1 MEYKLHI
8 RTDCIDEFLSSFL
21 CRDIFIKACEEGVS
35 ERTLEILLR
44 RVAPDWK
51 EAVEAAARGGHVH
64 VFDWMTERTDGRGPW
79 TKDWENAVDVA
90 ASHGHLNAVKWL
102 CNQGIEKCILWGAIL
117 VDPSIY
123 VKKRWLNAYCI
134 ASALTSAAS
143 HGHLELVQWIYS
155 REYICRSDRYPI
167 EQAIANGHLA
177 VAKFLRSM
185 GEEIRS
191 INAMNL
197 AAENGHLQMLQWL
210 QATGLLNCTKNAMDG
225 AARNGHLEV
234 VKWLHENRTEGCSS
248 DALSYATHYGHLEV
262 AKWLY
267 DNVHTT
273 FHLTTALSMNKCRH
287 LEILQWINSHFEKA
301 NYLEAMLVASKNGDL
316 EVLEWLHKHKLT
328 DFDSYALQFATQNGH
343 VKVVQWFWVHY
354 RDEFDAVQVLRDAAA
369 GGHLDIVRWLCDNNM
384 VDCSRLS
391 IVDAASFGHL
401 DVVLYFLENRSEG
414 FPSAW
419 VQHSRAF
426 EVQCMFDPDS
436 NPHSNRVNRVQLN
449 RLQSLFETRPSHI
462 RGCLAC
468 LAQIA
473 ADNKL
478 IAILDW
484 VKQFGLKLRSSA
496 PIHRAVY
503 FGNWE
508 LLKWFDRNGYKV
520 CDPDLLELAII
531 YNKLDTAHWLL
542 KHGYAINPIDLD
554 ELWSLKRKMPLLR
567 WIVEHGP
574 PLSLSVA
581 RELIISFDHGEIA
594 AWVSESHRVEI
605 VLEAIQMNKKAL
617 LWWIFERTRFEC
629 ETSHRTIRDGIQSA
643 PTKTQMWFVETFE
656 NSTVCGWCVLTAQKE
671 QSQVARPTKL
681 RRRE

>member
-8 RTDCIDEFLSSFL
+8 RTIHWLVVKHSIVNSLPHVLDCIDEFLSFFL

-90 ASHGHLNAVKWL
+90 ASHGHLDAVKWL
-102 CNQGIEKCILWGAIL
+102 CNQGIEKCISWGATL
-117 VDPSIY
+117 VAPSIY
-123 VKKRWLNAYCI
+123 VKER
-134 ASALTSAAS
+134 S
-143 HGHLELVQWIYS
+143 H
-155 REYICRSDRYPI
+155 RYHI
-167 EQAIANGHLA
+167 EQAIANAHLA

-185 GEEIRS
+185 GEEVCL
-191 INAMNL
+191 INAMDL

-210 QATGLLNCTKNAMDG
+210 QATGLLNCTTDAMDG
-225 AARNGHLEV
+225 AARSGHLEV
-234 VKWLHENRTEGCSS
+234 VQWLHENRTEGCSS

-273 FHLTTALSMNKCRH
+273 FRLTTALSINKCRH

-301 NYLEAMLVASKNGDL
+301 NYREAMSVAGKNGDL

-328 DFDSYALQFATQNGH
+328 DFNSYGLSGAAHNGH

-354 RDEFDAVQVLRDAAA
+354 SDKFDPVDVLRDAARA
-369 GGHLDIVRWLCDNNM
+369 GHLDIVRWLCDNNI

-391 IVDAASFGHL
+391 IIDAASFGRL
-401 DVVLYFLENRSEG
+401 DVVLYFLENGSEG
-414 FPSAW
+414 IPSTW
-419 VQHSRAF
+419 VQSSRNF

-436 NPHSNRVNRVQLN
+436 NPHLNRVNRAQLN
-449 RLQSLFETRPSHI
+449 RLQSLFETRPSDI
-462 RGCLAC
+462 RGDLAC

-473 ADNKL
+473 VDKSL

-484 VKQFGLKLRSSA
+484 VKQFGLKKRSSA
-496 PIHRAVY
+496 PICQAVAD
-503 FGNWE
+503 GNLE
-508 LLKWFDRNGYKV
+508 LLNWFDRNGYKV
-520 CDPDLLELAII
+520 CYPDLLKYLLELAIKR
-531 YNKLDTAHWLL
+531 NNLDTAHWLL
-542 KHGYAINPIDLD
+542 KHGYTINPLALD
-554 ELWSLKRKMPLLR
+554 ELSSLERKVPLLR

-581 RELIISFDHGEIA
+581 RELVISFDYGEIA

-605 VLEAIQMNKKAL
+605 VLEAIQRNKKAL
-617 LWWIFERTRFEC
+617 LWWILERTRFEC
-629 ETSHRTIRDGIQSA
+629 ETSRRTIRDGVQSA
-643 PTKTQMWFVETFE
+643 PSKTQLWFVETFE
-656 NSTVCGWCVLTAQKE
+656 DSTVCGWCVLTAQKE
-671 QSQVARPTKL
+671 QSEVPQPTKI
-681 RRRE
+681 RRLE